1 MAPIHKRLMRTVEAT
16 GIACGVSVQQ
26 GATVKQEGGWT
37 AISPPAT
44 TMQIVVPS
52 NVHEKPTCTRVV

>member
-1 MAPIHKRLMRTVEAT
+1 MRTVEAT